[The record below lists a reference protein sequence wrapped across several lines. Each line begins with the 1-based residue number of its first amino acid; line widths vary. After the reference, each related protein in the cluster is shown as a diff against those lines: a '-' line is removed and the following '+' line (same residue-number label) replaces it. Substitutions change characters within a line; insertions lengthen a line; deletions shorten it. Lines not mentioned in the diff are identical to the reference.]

1 MSERQ
6 PTPLHRHS
14 LALLW
19 AALWQGHGRRM
30 AAGLLLACATAL
42 MGALL
47 LGVSGW
53 FITGTALAG
62 LSAATA
68 LAFDIFVPS
77 ASIRFLA
84 LGRTGARYA
93 ERLVGHAA
101 TLDALVALR
110 ERLLR
115 SFAQPPAQAPQLAAA
130 QRAWRL
136 QPARL
141 LLRLTRDL
149 DAAEALYLRLALP
162 CAAALATT
170 LAISLWLA
178 WQHLWLG
185 LACWL
190 WFWGWGLGI
199 TLWLVRSSSA
209 LALAQSRHGERMRQQ
224 ALELVGGQAELT
236 MAVQFDAASER
247 WRQRQAQ
254 LAALELRL
262 QQRDAAAAAAW
273 QALQALTLAA
283 ALSVAAW
290 LVLARDMHVALAAFF
305 VLMAMAGM
313 EPFAAL
319 RRGTLEWAACLLAAR
334 RLQAPLARSLTP
346 ATNATNANTAPPSA
360 TLPAPEAGLAAQL
373 QHVWLDSG
381 RSGLARLQDCSL
393 TLAEGEVLAL
403 VGASGSGKSSLL
415 ALLAGELAA
424 TRGTV
429 RALPSLG
436 LPQQTALFSDT
447 VRANLNLQQRA
458 LDDAALWAALEL
470 VGLKGAIAA
479 RPAGLDERLGEGGL
493 GLSKGQGRRLALA
506 RLLLAQIPQTP
517 LPGTGTGGA
526 GTAGALWLL
535 DEPTD
540 GLDAAT
546 AQALLQRLAPTLR
559 GRSVVLATHMRREAA
574 LADRLLLLEHGRIT
588 AQAVHGTA
596 EFEALLARLRD
607 G

>member
-1 MSERQ
+1 MSERH
-6 PTPLHRHS
+6 PTHLHRHS

-19 AALWQGHGRRM
+19 AALWQGHSRRM

-62 LSAATA
+62 MSAATA

-130 QRAWRL
+130 QRAWHL

-283 ALSVAAW
+283 ALLVAAW
-290 LVLARDMHVALAAFF
+290 LVLARD
-305 VLMAMAGM
+305 
-313 EPFAAL
+313 
-319 RRGTLEWAACLLAAR
+319 
-334 RLQAPLARSLTP
+334 
-346 ATNATNANTAPPSA
+346 
-360 TLPAPEAGLAAQL
+360 
-373 QHVWLDSG
+373 
-381 RSGLARLQDCSL
+381 
-393 TLAEGEVLAL
+393 
-403 VGASGSGKSSLL
+403 
-415 ALLAGELAA
+415 
-424 TRGTV
+424 
-429 RALPSLG
+429 
-436 LPQQTALFSDT
+436 
-447 VRANLNLQQRA
+447 
-458 LDDAALWAALEL
+458 
-470 VGLKGAIAA
+470 
-479 RPAGLDERLGEGGL
+479 
-493 GLSKGQGRRLALA
+493 
-506 RLLLAQIPQTP
+506 
-517 LPGTGTGGA
+517 
-526 GTAGALWLL
+526 
-535 DEPTD
+535 
-540 GLDAAT
+540 
-546 AQALLQRLAPTLR
+546 
-559 GRSVVLATHMRREAA
+559 
-574 LADRLLLLEHGRIT
+574 
-588 AQAVHGTA
+588 
-596 EFEALLARLRD
+596 
-607 G
+607 

>member
-1 MSERQ
+1 
-6 PTPLHRHS
+6 
-14 LALLW
+14 
-19 AALWQGHGRRM
+19 M

-115 SFAQPPAQAPQLAAA
+115 SFAQPPAQAPRLAAT

-224 ALELVGGQAELT
+224 ALELVGGQAELI

-283 ALSVAAW
+283 ALGVAAW
-290 LVLARDMHVALAAFF
+290 LVLARQMHVALAAFF

-346 ATNATNANTAPPSA
+346 AAANANAAQAPSA
-360 TLPAPEAGLAAQL
+360 AALPAPAPGLAAQL
-373 QHVWLDSG
+373 QQVWLDSDRG
-381 RSGLARLQDCSL
+381 GPARLQDCSL

-447 VRANLNLQQRA
+447 VRANLNLQQRP

-470 VGLKGAIAA
+470 VGLKEAIAA

-506 RLLLAQIPQTP
+506 RLLLARIPQ
-517 LPGTGTGGA
+517 PGA
-526 GTAGALWLL
+526 DAADAAGALWLL

-546 AQALLQRLAPTLR
+546 AQALLQRLAPALR

-588 AQAVHGTA
+588 AQAVHGTV

>member
-1 MSERQ
+1 
-6 PTPLHRHS
+6 
-14 LALLW
+14 
-19 AALWQGHGRRM
+19 M

-68 LAFDIFVPS
+68 LAFDVFVPS

-130 QRAWRL
+130 QRAWQL

-199 TLWLVRSSSA
+199 TLWLARSSSA

-236 MAVQFDAASER
+236 MAVQFDAALQR
-247 WRQRQAQ
+247 WRQRQAE

-283 ALSVAAW
+283 ALAVAAW

-346 ATNATNANTAPPSA
+346 ATNTNTAAANTAANAANADAPHAPSA
-360 TLPAPEAGLAAQL
+360 ALPAPEAGLAAQL
-373 QHVWLDSG
+373 QQVWLDSG

-447 VRANLNLQQRA
+447 VRANLNLQQRP

-470 VGLKGAIAA
+470 VGLKEAIAA

-506 RLLLAQIPQTP
+506 RLLLARIPQ
-517 LPGTGTGGA
+517 PGADATDA
-526 GTAGALWLL
+526 ADAADAAGALWLL

-546 AQALLQRLAPTLR
+546 AQALLQRLAPALR

-574 LADRLLLLEHGRIT
+574 LAGRLLLLEHGRIT
-588 AQAVHGTA
+588 AQAVRGSA
-596 EFEALLARLRD
+596 EFQALLARLRD

>member
-1 MSERQ
+1 
-6 PTPLHRHS
+6 
-14 LALLW
+14 
-19 AALWQGHGRRM
+19 
-30 AAGLLLACATAL
+30 
-42 MGALL
+42 
-47 LGVSGW
+47 
-53 FITGTALAG
+53 
-62 LSAATA
+62 
-68 LAFDIFVPS
+68 
-77 ASIRFLA
+77 
-84 LGRTGARYA
+84 
-93 ERLVGHAA
+93 
-101 TLDALVALR
+101 
-110 ERLLR
+110 
-115 SFAQPPAQAPQLAAA
+115 
-130 QRAWRL
+130 
-136 QPARL
+136 
-141 LLRLTRDL
+141 
-149 DAAEALYLRLALP
+149 
-162 CAAALATT
+162 
-170 LAISLWLA
+170 
-178 WQHLWLG
+178 
-185 LACWL
+185 
-190 WFWGWGLGI
+190 
-199 TLWLVRSSSA
+199 
-209 LALAQSRHGERMRQQ
+209 
-224 ALELVGGQAELT
+224 
-236 MAVQFDAASER
+236 
-247 WRQRQAQ
+247 
-254 LAALELRL
+254 
-262 QQRDAAAAAAW
+262 
-273 QALQALTLAA
+273 
-283 ALSVAAW
+283 
-290 LVLARDMHVALAAFF
+290 
-305 VLMAMAGM
+305 
-313 EPFAAL
+313 
-319 RRGTLEWAACLLAAR
+319 
-334 RLQAPLARSLTP
+334 
-346 ATNATNANTAPPSA
+346 
-360 TLPAPEAGLAAQL
+360 LPAPEAGLAAQL

-393 TLAEGEVLAL
+393 TLADGEVLAL

-470 VGLKGAIAA
+470 VGLKDAIAA

-517 LPGTGTGGA
+517 LPGTGTGTGGA
-526 GTAGALWLL
+526 GAAGALWLL

>member
-1 MSERQ
+1 MSDRQ
-6 PTPLHRHS
+6 PSPVRRHS

-101 TLDALVALR
+101 TLDALVGLR

-115 SFAQPPAQAPQLAAA
+115 SFAQAPAQAPQLAAA
-130 QRAWRL
+130 QRAWHL

-162 CAAALATT
+162 CAAALAAT

-224 ALELVGGQAELT
+224 ALELVGGQAELS
-236 MAVQFDAASER
+236 MAVQFDAALQH

-283 ALSVAAW
+283 ALLIAAW
-290 LVLARDMHVALAAFF
+290 LVLARQMHVALAAFF

-334 RLQAPLARSLTP
+334 RLQAPLARSLAAPP
-346 ATNATNANTAPPSA
+346 ATAAAPSA
-360 TLPAPEAGLAAQL
+360 AALPAPEPGLAAQL
-373 QHVWLDSG
+373 QQVWLDSDRG
-381 RSGLARLQDCSL
+381 GPARLQDCSL

-447 VRANLNLQQRA
+447 LRANLNLQQRP

-470 VGLKGAIAA
+470 VGLKDAIAA

-506 RLLLAQIPQTP
+506 RLLLAQIP
-517 LPGTGTGGA
+517 LPPQPGA
-526 GTAGALWLL
+526 GAVDAASALWLL

-546 AQALLQRLAPTLR
+546 AQALLQRLEPALR
-559 GRSVVLATHMRREAA
+559 GHSVVLATHMRREAA